1 MLKKLFSVRE
11 DAKRFHRK
19 EIFKPLE
26 ADYMTY
32 LEELE
37 LEYELNG

>member
-1 MLKKLFSVRE
+1 MQRDSI
-11 DAKRFHRK
+11 RK
-19 EIFKPLE
+19 EVFKPLE
-26 ADYMTY
+26 EEYMTY